1 MGDCYLSMSRAMV
14 SFLESS
20 ALMMLESSRVGVDVL
35 LELSRKGVD
44 LMLES

>member
-1 MGDCYLSMSRAMV
+1 MGDCYLSTSRAMV
-14 SFLESS
+14 RFLESS
-20 ALMMLESSRVGVDVL
+20 VLMMLESSSIGVDVL